1 MSSLWCICASI
12 VYIKNLFGQ
21 CNKIARVPLT
31 SRAESAL
38 VINMSLFRVVFH
50 SIICFLSPKRL
61 HVYLYYITMIT
72 VYVYLYKDNWH
83 ALACGGDK
91 I

>member
-61 HVYLYYITMIT
+61 FADIKQHYSIVRQRL
-72 VYVYLYKDNWH
+72 LFF
-83 ALACGGDK
+83 ALA
-91 I
+91 